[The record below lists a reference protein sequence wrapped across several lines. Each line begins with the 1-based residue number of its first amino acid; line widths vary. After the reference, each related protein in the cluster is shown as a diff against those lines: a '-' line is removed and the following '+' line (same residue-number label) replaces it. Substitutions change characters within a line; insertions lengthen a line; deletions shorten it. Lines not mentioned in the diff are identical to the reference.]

1 MGKLAF
7 VFSGQGAQHT
17 GMGRE
22 LCEKAP
28 ALCEKAPAAAEIF
41 RRADGLR
48 PGTSEQCFQGSD
60 EELSITKNTQP
71 CLFAMEL
78 AAAAALTE
86 SGVHADMAAGFSL
99 GELSALILRPCFPW
113 YAAGES

>member
-28 ALCEKAPAAAEIF
+28 AAAEIF
-41 RRADGLR
+41 RRADALR
-48 PGTSEQCFQGSD
+48 
-60 EELSITKNTQP
+60 
-71 CLFAMEL
+71 
-78 AAAAALTE
+78 
-86 SGVHADMAAGFSL
+86 AGHDL
-99 GELSALILRPCFPW
+99 L
-113 YAAGES
+113 